1 MEKYVIFNRNMPF
14 RPLSLIDTQHNSK
27 MMELSLVD
35 AQRYVEENNK
45 KNEEELFYYMK
56 IEEWQRLLDSPQIG
70 ELKNKIHDKFVQSPE
85 IREIEAISK
94 SICDQFDKNINGFMI
109 PFEAENNEDYEKKL
123 KECLDAFVKEI
134 DRPAFRNEG
143 ELVNDVK
150 NICKMVKDAFDSSK
164 MGDSEMAEKIVEE
177 ILEEYKSLSFA
188 VTELNQSYAFR
199 GIAPFDELKQTW
211 APKEEYEIMMSGELN
226 FFRARIIEK
235 DKTIHEKKEINY
247 LSYSKRDLSR
257 DLRFSSKGK
266 VCLYLGTTSYVC
278 SRESR
283 WNGEDNM
290 YLSSF
295 KFNEK
300 GEKLKILNL
309 AVTQALINGMIPTRG
324 DNTYITKLHNAMI
337 RVFPLVIATM
347 FTIKTSDGDRKKKY
361 NEMIKYEYL
370 LSQVLMNV
378 LQKVGIDGVAYL
390 SRQGKDDF
398 QYPQMVCLAIPV
410 NDMDE
415 NEEYGDLINDYVM
428 TSPVIYNGFSDNRI
442 YEKRSYINENYP
454 KYTDCSSQQYENI
467 NAQVD
472 IENEIK
478 FYEDTLYSKFD
489 DYLVNQEHTKLE

>member
-1 MEKYVIFNRNMPF
+1 
-14 RPLSLIDTQHNSK
+14 
-27 MMELSLVD
+27 
-35 AQRYVEENNK
+35 
-45 KNEEELFYYMK
+45 
-56 IEEWQRLLDSPQIG
+56 
-70 ELKNKIHDKFVQSPE
+70 
-85 IREIEAISK
+85 
-94 SICDQFDKNINGFMI
+94 
-109 PFEAENNEDYEKKL
+109 
-123 KECLDAFVKEI
+123 
-134 DRPAFRNEG
+134 
-143 ELVNDVK
+143 
-150 NICKMVKDAFDSSK
+150 
-164 MGDSEMAEKIVEE
+164 
-177 ILEEYKSLSFA
+177 
-188 VTELNQSYAFR
+188 
-199 GIAPFDELKQTW
+199 
-211 APKEEYEIMMSGELN
+211 
-226 FFRARIIEK
+226 
-235 DKTIHEKKEINY
+235 
-247 LSYSKRDLSR
+247 
-257 DLRFSSKGK
+257 
-266 VCLYLGTTSYVC
+266 
-278 SRESR
+278 
-283 WNGEDNM
+283 
-290 YLSSF
+290 
-295 KFNEK
+295 
-300 GEKLKILNL
+300 
-309 AVTQALINGMIPTRG
+309 
-324 DNTYITKLHNAMI
+324 MI

-428 TSPVIYNGFSDNRI
+428 TSPVLYNGFSDNRI

>member
-1 MEKYVIFNRNMPF
+1 M
-14 RPLSLIDTQHNSK
+14 
-27 MMELSLVD
+27 
-35 AQRYVEENNK
+35 
-45 KNEEELFYYMK
+45 
-56 IEEWQRLLDSPQIG
+56 
-70 ELKNKIHDKFVQSPE
+70 
-85 IREIEAISK
+85 
-94 SICDQFDKNINGFMI
+94 
-109 PFEAENNEDYEKKL
+109 
-123 KECLDAFVKEI
+123 
-134 DRPAFRNEG
+134 
-143 ELVNDVK
+143 
-150 NICKMVKDAFDSSK
+150 
-164 MGDSEMAEKIVEE
+164 
-177 ILEEYKSLSFA
+177 EEYKSLSFA

-428 TSPVIYNGFSDNRI
+428 TSPVLYNGFSDNRI